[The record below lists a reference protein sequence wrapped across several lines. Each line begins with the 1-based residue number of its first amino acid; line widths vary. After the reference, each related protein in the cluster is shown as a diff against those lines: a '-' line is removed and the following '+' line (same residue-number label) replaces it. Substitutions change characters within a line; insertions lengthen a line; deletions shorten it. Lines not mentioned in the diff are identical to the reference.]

1 MTLTT
6 EQAILQLRDDPRW
19 ASQMRDS
26 YLDADSPGAA
36 RRFEASGEFVGTR
49 ALLGDRVTGATVLDL
64 GAGTGIASWA
74 LARAGAARVVAL
86 EPDPS
91 PVVGQGA
98 IARVC
103 QGVLAVLRVAGHG
116 ERLPLREGS
125 VDVVYARQVLHHASD
140 LPGLLKECA
149 RVLRP
154 GGVLLAAREHV
165 VDDATQLAEFL
176 RNHPVHRLAG
186 GENAFSLPYYLAA
199 VAGAGLHVRA
209 VLGPWD
215 SVINAFPAV
224 NSDEELSTYAPKA
237 YVARHGILGRIA
249 LRLPGAARR
258 VRRAL
263 DQPIPGRMYSFLC
276 ERPPHRP

>member
-1 MTLTT
+1 MRT
-6 EQAILQLRDDPRW
+6 RRGRPDGSRRP
-19 ASQMRDS
+19 ASS
-26 YLDADSPGAA
+26 SALAPFSATGSPGP
-36 RRFEASGEFVGTR
+36 RSSTWEPERGSR
-49 ALLGDRVTGATVLDL
+49 LGHWREL
-64 GAGTGIASWA
+64 GLPVSWRSSRTQA
-74 LARAGAARVVAL
+74 QWSARA
-86 EPDPS
+86 PS
-91 PVVGQGA
+91 HASV
-98 IARVC
+98 

-249 LRLPGAARR
+249 LRFPGAARR

-276 ERPPHRP
+276 ERPPHQP